1 MPKQTALPKTIR
13 PSETRRVPV
22 GGIQV
27 AGRRESS
34 HRKAAVSLE
43 GQATT
48 GARPIDL
55 EWRRKKGSTCQ
66 IMPHQVFREKTDSA
80 PVKFGPVGQVVDG
93 RAHGEVG
100 ADNIHRPVHVSN
112 RSRPRFL

>member
-1 MPKQTALPKTIR
+1 MPKQTALPNTIR

-27 AGRRESS
+27 AGRCESS
-34 HRKAAVSLE
+34 HRKAAVSRE

-55 EWRRKKGSTCQ
+55 EWRRRKGTACQ
-66 IMPHQVFREKTDSA
+66 IMRHYVFRENTDSA

-100 ADNIHRPVHVSN
+100 ADDVHRPVHVSN

>member
-34 HRKAAVSLE
+34 HRKAAVSRE

-55 EWRRKKGSTCQ
+55 EWRRRKGT
-66 IMPHQVFREKTDSA
+66 H
-80 PVKFGPVGQVVDG
+80 VKSCAIKSFERKQT
-93 RAHGEVG
+93 AHLLNLVQL
-100 ADNIHRPVHVSN
+100 AR
-112 RSRPRFL
+112 